1 MNKVK
6 HKLRRGAIMKVNNG
20 KNTLFWEDVWMGEL
34 PLKLTFPRLYEY
46 CGAKNC
52 LVSECCKGEWY
63 MDFRRP
69 LSSSEAAQ
77 WEMLVDKLEDIQLNE
92 GRDKM
97 IWNPEKSG
105 CYTSKS
111 MYRCLSHQGVINK
124 RMIRLWKSK
133 LPMKLKSFMWL
144 VSQDRLQTKLNLKR
158 RNWRGKRTVWY
169 ETNLR
174 VLIISCLNVC

>member
-1 MNKVK
+1 
-6 HKLRRGAIMKVNNG
+6 
-20 KNTLFWEDVWMGEL
+20 
-34 PLKLTFPRLYEY
+34 
-46 CGAKNC
+46 
-52 LVSECCKGEWY
+52 